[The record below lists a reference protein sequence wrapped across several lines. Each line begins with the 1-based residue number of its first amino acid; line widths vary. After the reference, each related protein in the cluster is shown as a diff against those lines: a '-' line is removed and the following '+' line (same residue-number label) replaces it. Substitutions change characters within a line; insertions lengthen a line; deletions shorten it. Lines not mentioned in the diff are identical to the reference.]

1 MKTKVTLIIAL
12 IIAAIQFV
20 PVSRNNPPVTSE
32 VQGSAAANAILK
44 RACYDCH
51 SNETIWPWYAHVA
64 PVSWLVADD
73 VNEAREHMNFSTW
86 DVYSAKQQ
94 AEHLEEIVE
103 KVEEGDMPLW
113 YYVPLHPET
122 RVSATEI
129 DTLRNWQR
137 RVAATLP
144 AEALETGEHEHEHAE
159 HDHDSD
165 DD

>member
-1 MKTKVTLIIAL
+1 MKTKLMLVLAVVIV
-12 IIAAIQFV
+12 AIQFV

-32 VQGSAAANAILK
+32 VRGDAAATAILK

-51 SNETIWPWYAHVA
+51 SNETVWPWYAYVA

-103 KVEEGDMPLW
+103 KVAEGDMPLW
-113 YYVPLHPET
+113 YYVPLHSET
-122 RVSATEI
+122 KVSPAEL
-129 DTLRNWQR
+129 DTLRKWQR

-144 AEALETGEHEHEHAE
+144 AGALETGELEHEHGHA
-159 HDHDSD
+159 D
-165 DD
+165 DDDD